1 MQSAMSSVIYVGLY
15 LLLALLPLH
24 VAMVADP
31 IDMARPWRLE
41 FAVGCGFVAF
51 SLLWLEFALVSRLR
65 SLSDAFGTDT
75 LVQFHRSMGIA
86 AFLMLLLHVIL
97 LLPDSGW
104 QALSPIGGTWISQS
118 GALAFWA
125 LALLTVSS
133 LWRRQLGISFDCWNR
148 LHRWAAVWA
157 ATAATLHVWAVGAYT
172 QALSVRLAALV
183 IVTLCGTILLW
194 YAIARPL
201 TLWRRPWRVRSNRDL
216 GASTRLLTV
225 VPDGHP
231 GFAFE
236 PGQFAWL
243 ISGRTPFSRA
253 QHPITIASAPA
264 TDGAQSFAIKALGDW
279 SGTIVPALEP
289 GARLWVEGPY
299 GALTVD
305 RLPAQGFV
313 LIAGGIGITPM
324 LSILQTL
331 AARGDRRPCVLV
343 YAANDRRRTVFAAEL
358 ADLVQQMAL
367 TVVYVFEQP
376 EAGDDAESGRI
387 TVELLRRHLPAELRW
402 YQCLICGP
410 NPMMDSVEASLRALG
425 VDDARIHSERFD
437 QV

>member
-1 MQSAMSSVIYVGLY
+1 MQSAMSSVVYIGLY

-31 IDMARPWRLE
+31 IELARPWRLE
-41 FAVGCGFVAF
+41 FAVGCGFLAF
-51 SLLWLEFALVSRLR
+51 TLLWLEFTLVSRLR
-65 SLSDAFGTDT
+65 SLSDAFGTDA

-86 AFLMLLLHVIL
+86 ATVMLLLHVVL

-104 QALSPIGGTWISQS
+104 QALNPMGGSWITQS

-125 LALLTVSS
+125 LTLLTVSS
-133 LWRRQLGISFDCWNR
+133 LWRRGLRVSFDLWNR
-148 LHRWAAVWA
+148 LHRWAALWA
-157 ATAATLHVWAVGAYT
+157 AIAATLHIWAVGAYT
-172 QALSVRLAALV
+172 RALSVRLAALV
-183 IVTLCGTILLW
+183 IVALCGTILFW
-194 YAIARPL
+194 YAIVRPL
-201 TLWRRPWRVRSNRDL
+201 ALWRRPWRVRSNRDL

-231 GFAFE
+231 GFEFE

-243 ISGRTPFSRA
+243 ISGRSPFSRA

-264 TDGAQSFAIKALGDW
+264 QDGAQSFAIKALGDW
-279 SGTIVPALEP
+279 SRDIVPGLQA
-289 GARLWVEGPY
+289 GARLWLEGPY

-324 LSILQTL
+324 LCILQTL
-331 AARGDRRPCVLV
+331 AARGDRRPCVLF
-343 YAANDRRRTVFAAEL
+343 YAANDRQRSVFGEEL
-358 ADLVQQMAL
+358 ADLVQNMAL
-367 TVVYVFEQP
+367 TLVYVFEQP
-376 EAGDDAESGRI
+376 QAGDDAEHGRI
-387 TVELLRRHLPAELRW
+387 TVDLLRRHLPADLRW
-402 YQCLICGP
+402 HQFLICGP
-410 NPMMDSVEASLRALG
+410 NPMMDSVEASLRTLG
-425 VDDARIHSERFD
+425 VADDRIHSERFD